1 MALVNNTTDGAPSI
15 IEANWILDVFAI
27 LDISTKVWDFIRQE
41 LASDDRVDT
50 KEEFYTKYDLE
61 HTVFLR
67 CGHVMGKAC
76 YDEYR
81 NYMQGREGV
90 NLCPICRIDNSCDGC
105 HMNHEVIQFE
115 EDVPLVEWPLN
126 LARHDPWSTFRS
138 RVLLTTAE
146 ITPGT
151 RRYCYI
157 CIKIQLWSLW
167 GELAFCFPYLA
178 WRNATAANVDY
189 WNRRQLAR
197 LADLV
202 FPNTADIR
210 FGASATLGR
219 DPNLAIRRAEWVNQ
233 IMSERRFV
241 DPMRRLVYRPCQQS
255 IEQGEPAVTPLTR
268 DELYNLKM
276 LFFRVISDA
285 NSMYESGFFGW
296 HRGIDDF
303 RLPVIVQDPDQKRS
317 EFIDYVRGDT
327 FIQAVMNANPLV
339 LNAWGFDL
347 PRWQLRAIG
356 ENYNPIVQ
364 ILGIQGESNFE
375 DAADNLC
382 TGCPDYVLYDHAFD
396 PVAWP
401 LDPASY
407 NPHRKFMSEVGLTAP
422 ERGDDEVRFCHN
434 CAAWHIRRKF
444 AEMFLTFPAATSTA
458 AGPRAGRP
466 VAAAAAAGTHRPAP
480 PPGLAPA
487 MGRRV
492 AAPQDGGD

>member
-15 IEANWILDVFAI
+15 IETNWILDVVRHLEKAGQPGQPMLECECVLCKFAI

-76 YDEYR
+76 YDGYR
-81 NYMQGREGV
+81 NYMQGREGES
-90 NLCPICRIDNSCDGC
+90 LCPICRIDNSCDGC

-151 RRYCYI
+151 RRYCYV

-167 GELAFCFPYLA
+167 GELAFCFPTCPACEGDAAPGTDGYPAVHSA

-189 WNRRQLAR
+189 WIRRQLAR

-202 FPNTADIR
+202 FPDTADIR

-255 IEQGEPAVTPLTR
+255 VEQGEPAVTPLTR

-356 ENYNPIVQ
+356 ENYNPV
-364 ILGIQGESNFE
+364 N
-375 DAADNLC
+375 
-382 TGCPDYVLYDHAFD
+382 
-396 PVAWP
+396 
-401 LDPASY
+401 
-407 NPHRKFMSEVGLTAP
+407 
-422 ERGDDEVRFCHN
+422 
-434 CAAWHIRRKF
+434 
-444 AEMFLTFPAATSTA
+444 
-458 AGPRAGRP
+458 
-466 VAAAAAAGTHRPAP
+466 
-480 PPGLAPA
+480 
-487 MGRRV
+487 
-492 AAPQDGGD
+492 